1 MLFTEFGSG
10 TQVRFPL
17 SRIVCP
23 ERDQVTDLFTDGLEL
38 TGKIVYLSD
47 AGEKRDYY
55 AIVEVGGVET
65 PLIVPVDQLEL
76 MSLKA

>member
-1 MLFTEFGSG
+1 MYFTEFGTG

-23 ERDQVTDLFTDGLEL
+23 ERDQVSEFFTDGLKL

-47 AGEKRDYY
+47 AGERRDYY
-55 AIVEVGGVET
+55 AIVEVGGVGT

-76 MSLKA
+76 LSL

>member
-1 MLFTEFGSG
+1 
-10 TQVRFPL
+10 
-17 SRIVCP
+17 VCP

-76 MSLKA
+76 LSLKA